1 MRYIALKQELCNNIK
16 DLNNDDFFLLEGK
29 LIFKNA
35 SAGNLVK
42 EYLNNKLGNEAK
54 VYTQKPRNWPHWDK
68 QYEMELWFSN
78 LPKI

>member
-16 DLNNDDFFLLEGK
+16 ELNNDDFFLLEGK

-42 EYLNNKLGNEAK
+42 EYLNNKLGDEVK
-54 VYTQKPRNWPHWDK
+54 VYTQKPRNWLHWNNE
-68 QYEMELWFSN
+68 YEMELWFDN
-78 LPKI
+78 LHKI